1 MYLVPRGL
9 ADTKQTGKLSREQFS
24 LAMWLIQQKVT
35 KGLDPPQTLTTEM
48 IPPSER
54 TTTSVPVSH
63 SLTPSSS
70 PSPPPRTLSPEVIP
84 PLPLSPTLYRSPLHF
99 LVFPLS
105 APSPISPVPP
115 ICSFTVLHFKLS
127 QSNLLPNVCF
137 RQLCL
142 SCS

>member
-84 PLPLSPTLYRSPLHF
+84 PPTPLTNPLPLSSPLSC
-99 LVFPLS
+99 LPSLCTLS
-105 APSPISPVPP
+105 HLPSASY
-115 ICSFTVLHFKLS
+115 L
-127 QSNLLPNVCF
+127 
-137 RQLCL
+137 
-142 SCS
+142 